1 MRSGGFPCHVC
12 SQLNRVGAEVCFNC
26 GANLLPQEEEQPA
39 EDEAARLEPLE
50 PLLVK
55 SATKWLAI
63 ANALT
68 VGGAA
73 MLIATVILGFVQA
86 ITVTAPLFGDN
97 AVASSASELAKNGLH
112 HALPAW
118 IGPLGFLGLGLV
130 LAGTAITFWAL
141 NPHTAVERLDPPT
154 PVAGPR
160 SNAHWSRLRRPRH
173 RRSAPLQRLAPPR
186 HGIRKPAGAGGRG
199 LRGDPVG
206 VEPARS
212 LPLPRTARG
221 PRPLTVTR
229 VR

>member
-1 MRSGGFPCHVC
+1 MQPVQCPRCSTVSFLEKIEKTAEGFCRVCDFPLFWTVETAEMGALTAAEKAPHAHRLPGTAGRKSSGGFPCHVC

-26 GANLLPQEEEQPA
+26 GANLLPQEEEQPV

-130 LAGTAITFWAL
+130 LAGAAITFWAL
-141 NPHTAVERLDPPT
+141 NPHTAVETDATGEALP
-154 PVAGPR
+154 
-160 SNAHWSRLRRPRH
+160 
-173 RRSAPLQRLAPPR
+173 RLAEWKDD
-186 HGIRKPAGAGGRG
+186 H
-199 LRGDPVG
+199 
-206 VEPARS
+206 
-212 LPLPRTARG
+212 
-221 PRPLTVTR
+221 
-229 VR
+229 